1 MSNKPENKRFVT
13 WTPPRCRFD
22 AEKPPQFSMALN
34 VLFGFAA
41 CFTVAN
47 LYYSHPIL
55 NLLAKDFGVDE
66 ESIVFSAGEAFDA
79 RLGWAE
85 TIEHGL
91 NSGIPTLAQAGIGLC
106 ITKSL
111 AVFSAISFITAVTT
125 VTPQIMLP
133 LVGDLAPPNKR
144 AAALSIVVCGLTL
157 GILIARVL
165 SGVVANYT
173 SWRTVYWIAC
183 GLQYLITILLWWFMP
198 DYPSTNPGGLNYF
211 KMLWSI
217 VLMIPKHA
225 VLVQACLISFLT
237 SATFTNFWTTLTF
250 LLAGPPYHY
259 SPLPIGLFGLIGIG
273 GMMFGPVYVRFV
285 TDKFMPWLSV
295 LVGLVMVLVAVTVG
309 TYTGTLSIAGV
320 IIQAIL
326 HDAGMTTAQ
335 VANRS
340 SIYSLEPKARN
351 RINTVFMLGTF
362 CGQLSGT
369 AVGNHVYARGGWI
382 RSGSVS
388 VGFCAGAI
396 LILCLRGPWE
406 SGWLGWHGGW
416 SMRKKN
422 QNSSDGKTAEK
433 AMHTQP
439 ADRRGEIPAEIEK
452 VDEEM
457 AAVEAKG

>member
-1 MSNKPENKRFVT
+1 MCV
-13 WTPPRCRFD
+13 
-22 AEKPPQFSMALN
+22 
-34 VLFGFAA
+34 
-41 CFTVAN
+41 
-47 LYYSHPIL
+47 
-55 NLLAKDFGVDE
+55 
-66 ESIVFSAGEAFDA
+66 
-79 RLGWAE
+79 
-85 TIEHGL
+85 
-91 NSGIPTLAQAGIGLC
+91 
-106 ITKSL
+106 TKSL

-173 SWRTVYWIAC
+173 SWRIVYWISC
-183 GLQYLITILLWWFMP
+183 GLQYLITVLLWWFMP

-217 VLMIPKHA
+217 VLMLPKHA

-273 GMMFGPVYVRFV
+273 GMAFGPLYARFV

-295 LVGLVMVLVAVTVG
+295 LVGLSMVLIAVTVG
-309 TYTGTLSIAGV
+309 TYTGTLSIAGP
-320 IIQAIL
+320 ILQAIF
-326 HDAGMTTAQ
+326 HDAGMMTAQ

-351 RINTVFMLGTF
+351 RINTAFMLATF

-369 AVGNHVYARGGWI
+369 AVGNHVYAQGGWI

-388 VGFCAGAI
+388 VGFCGGAI

-406 SGWLGWHGGW
+406 TSWLGWHGGW

-422 QNSSDGKTAEK
+422 HDSGDGKTVEK
-433 AMHTQP
+433 AMHTHP
-439 ADRRGEIPAEIEK
+439 TVADGKSKVSPDIEK
-452 VDEEM
+452 VDDES
-457 AAVEAKG
+457 AGVEHGGQDVQLSNG